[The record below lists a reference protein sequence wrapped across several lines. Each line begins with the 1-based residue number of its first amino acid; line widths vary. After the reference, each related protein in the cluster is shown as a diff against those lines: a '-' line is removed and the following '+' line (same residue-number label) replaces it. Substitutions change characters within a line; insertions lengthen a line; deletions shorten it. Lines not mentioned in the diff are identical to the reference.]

1 MLKTALA
8 GAAGLALAQADAMDV
23 NTAIQNIHTSLFMQQ
38 QSLFDSPEM
47 QMLAD
52 KTTTVP
58 CQYWYDDKWYDL
70 TSFDDSADY
79 FLTSPH
85 TSTDQYAAFNFCQK
99 ISSATTTN
107 LDCDQ
112 S

>member
-1 MLKTALA
+1 
-8 GAAGLALAQADAMDV
+8 
-23 NTAIQNIHTSLFMQQ
+23 
-38 QSLFDSPEM
+38 M

-79 FLTSPH
+79 FLTTPN